1 VLIPLLVAVVLSAW
15 TVDASAEAPY
25 VVYTANNTA
34 QGAVILRSDP
44 QTGSLVEISR
54 NGPQGNLFHRPYDIA
69 VEADGDLLVADLG
82 EPEVKDGAIIRVNP
96 YTGRQTLVSSGGYFY
111 DPAGITVGPDGSI
124 YVIDP
129 LFVNDLVHPQG
140 GLVIRVDPLTGAQQ
154 LISSNF
160 DAPALFN
167 YAFGIAI
174 DRDGSFVVA
183 NRSLAGD
190 LPLPCVPAGRILRV
204 SQLDGTQ
211 SLLGVVGGLLSFP
224 VGLAIDSDGSAVVAN
239 ECGPAGLVR
248 VAPDG
253 VQTAITANTG
263 SDVLRTPERVG
274 ITPGGDMLVT
284 DFNGG
289 TDTDGSIV
297 KVTPGGAQST
307 LSSGALFNHPL
318 GIVVVPNRPPIAS
331 LVVTPDVVA
340 AGDQVKLDASGSRDP
355 EGLELVYEWDLD
367 GNGTFETGSG
377 TTATATP
384 RFSSDGIR
392 TLRVRVNDPHGGRS
406 VATARLHVDGTMPVV
421 TRLKAA
427 TRTLRLPHSTTI
439 RFSLSE
445 TAAITLWLDKARPG
459 HRLKGGACSRRAK
472 HGRRCT
478 AWVRVRTIKRAG
490 GTGEN
495 GIALR
500 ARGLKPGHFRVV
512 VTAVDEVGHR
522 SPSRALRLRVLR
534 AKRSPS

>member
-1 VLIPLLVAVVLSAW
+1 MAVVLSAW

-34 QGAVILRSDP
+34 TGAVILRSDP
-44 QTGSLVEISR
+44 ATGSLVEISR
-54 NGPQGNLFHRPYDIA
+54 NGSQGNLFHRPYDLA

-129 LFVNDLVHPQG
+129 LFVDDLVHPQG
-140 GLVIRVDPLTGAQQ
+140 GLVIRVDPHTGAQQ
-154 LISSNF
+154 LVASNF
-160 DAPALFN
+160 DSPHLFN
-167 YAFGIAI
+167 YAFGIAM
-174 DRDGSFVVA
+174 RDDGHFVVA

-190 LPLPCVPAGRILRV
+190 LLSCVPAGRVLDV
-204 SQLDGTQ
+204 SPLDGSQ

-224 VGLAIDSDGSAVVAN
+224 VGLAVDSDGSAVVAN
-239 ECGPAGLVR
+239 ECPGPAGLVR
-248 VAPDG
+248 VATNG
-253 VQTAITANTG
+253 AQTAITPNSST
-263 SDVLRTPERVG
+263 DVLRTPERVG
-274 ITPGGDMLVT
+274 ITPAGDYIVS

-289 TDTDGSIV
+289 PDDDGSLV
-297 KVTPGGAQST
+297 KVARAGGAQST

-318 GIVVVPNRPPIAS
+318 GIAVVPNRPPIAT
-331 LVVTPDVVA
+331 LKVTPDVVA
-340 AGDQVKLDASGSRDP
+340 AGNQVKLDASGSRDP

-367 GNGTFETGSG
+367 GNGTFESGSG
-377 TTATATP
+377 TTSTATP
-384 RFSSDGIR
+384 RFASDGIR

-406 VATARLHVDGTMPVV
+406 VATAQVHVDGTMPVL

-427 TRTLRLPHSTTI
+427 TQTLRVPHSTTI
-439 RFSLSE
+439 RFRLSE
-445 TAAITLWLDKARPG
+445 AATVTLWLDKAVPG
-459 HRLKGGACSRRAK
+459 HRVKGGACSRRAK
-472 HGRRCT
+472 HGRSCT
-478 AWVRVRTIKRAG
+478 VWVRAKTIKRSG

-512 VTAVDEVGHR
+512 VSATDEVGHR

-534 AKRSPS
+534 AKPKG